1 MQELGEEI
9 LMSRARSD
17 FRSVGGSILPL
28 TLVTVAKP
36 KNTHTHTTHPP
47 FPPPCLD
54 EKCTRLQT
62 LNKSP
67 FTIYISE

>member
-17 FRSVGGSILPL
+17 FRSVGGSIPPL

-36 KNTHTHTTHPP
+36 KNTHTHTHDTSS
-47 FPPPCLD
+47 F
-54 EKCTRLQT
+54 
-62 LNKSP
+62 SP
-67 FTIYISE
+67 SLLG